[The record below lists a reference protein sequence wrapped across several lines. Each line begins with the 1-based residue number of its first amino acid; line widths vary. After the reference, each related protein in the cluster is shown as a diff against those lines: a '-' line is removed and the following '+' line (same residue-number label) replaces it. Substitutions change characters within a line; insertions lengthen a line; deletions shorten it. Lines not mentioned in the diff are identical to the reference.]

1 MMLDAEFER
10 LATDQIRVGFAEQDD
25 QLELDEAAKVT
36 ELHNRN
42 MIFSTSAAKIL
53 GRLYG
58 DDIQRRGDIAL
69 DRIDKVASKITIRA
83 TDDFETELT
92 AVLEDLLGVEVDK
105 LREKLN
111 NQPTILRGKADQDGT
126 HSYHQTGNELFDEAV
141 GQMFNK
147 LRSEMALFAAGI
159 TGPALIIDE
168 TPTPLGVNR
177 SVIFPLPPDYDE
189 DQPEPDSAPERTDR
203 WFSKSNIMGGVYT
216 VAAIVAAIL
225 IAIFV
230 SA

>member
-1 MMLDAEFER
+1 MLDAEFER

-25 QLELDEAAKVT
+25 QLKLDEEVKRI

-42 MIFSTSAAKIL
+42 MILSTSAAKIL

-69 DRIDKVASKITIRA
+69 ERVERVASKITISA
-83 TDDFETELT
+83 TDNFEAELT
-92 AVLEDLLGVEVDK
+92 ALIEGLLEAEVDK

-111 NQPTILRGKADQDGT
+111 NQPTILRGKADQGGP

-147 LRSEMALFAAGI
+147 LRSEIALFAAGI
-159 TGPALIIDE
+159 TGATLEVHE
-168 TPTPLGVNR
+168 TPTPMGVDR
-177 SVIFPLPPDYDE
+177 SIMIGLPPDNE
-189 DQPEPDSAPERTDR
+189 PEPVRANGATNEPESTDR
-203 WFSKSNIMGGVYT
+203 WSAKSNIVAISCA
-216 VAAIVAAIL
+216 VAAIITMVL
-225 IAIFV
+225 LAIFI
-230 SA
+230 

>member
-1 MMLDAEFER
+1 MLDAEFER

-42 MIFSTSAAKIL
+42 MILSTSAAKIL

-69 DRIDKVASKITIRA
+69 DRIERVSSKITIRA
-83 TDDFETELT
+83 TDDFEAELT

-111 NQPTILRGKADQDGT
+111 NQPTILIGKADQDGPP
-126 HSYHQTGNELFDEAV
+126 SYHQTGNELFDEAV

-147 LRSEMALFAAGI
+147 LRSEIALFAAGLTASTI
-159 TGPALIIDE
+159 DVDE
-168 TPTPLGVNR
+168 THTPMGVLHLNN
-177 SVIFPLPPDYDE
+177 E
-189 DQPEPDSAPERTDR
+189 PEPVPAPESKNTDR
-203 WFSKSNIMGGVYT
+203 LLTPSNILAVIIA
-216 VAAIVAAIL
+216 VATCWAWTAPLARRRHRTR
-225 IAIFV
+225 
-230 SA
+230 